1 MKAKSRTEYS
11 ILNISAGVGGYV
23 LSIILSLINRMIFTR
38 CFPQAYLGIS
48 GLFSNIL
55 SMLSLAELGIS
66 GAIIYALYKPI
77 AIDDREKIA
86 ALVQLFGKAYYIIG
100 TVIAAGGLALLP
112 FLKLIIGNQP
122 EIHESIYLIYVIYLF
137 NTASSYLFSYRSTL
151 LVAAQKNYLVTG
163 LNYIILCIQ
172 SIIQAAFILV
182 THNYIGY
189 LLIQAAF
196 TLIYNVWISHVA
208 VKHYPYIKKKHVSG
222 LKKEERRALFKN
234 VKDLMYYKVSGVLVN
249 GTDNIIITF
258 FSGLSVTGMASNYT
272 LLINTLNT
280 LLAQVFNGL
289 SASIG
294 NYNAIEAKQK
304 RYELFN
310 FMNLMN
316 FWIFGWGMLGII
328 FCSSDIVCLCFGK
341 EYVLPLEIPI
351 ILAVNFYTVGMM
363 NAIWTYKH
371 TLGLFRYGRF
381 LQIITGILNIVLSV
395 VLGKKLGLF
404 GILAAT
410 LIARAMTN
418 LWYDPYAVFKHGF
431 GKSPLHYLKK
441 YLYFIFV
448 LLIAAISC
456 YYSTRFING
465 KSIIS
470 SVLKILICSLNIN
483 VVFLIAFYR
492 WSEFGILK
500 KIAGNV
506 VTIIGKKIR

>member
-1 MKAKSRTEYS
+1 MRAKSRTEYS
-11 ILNISAGVGGYV
+11 ILNILAGVGGYA
-23 LSIILSLINRMIFTR
+23 LSVILSLVNRMVFTR
-38 CFPQAYLGIS
+38 CFSQAYLGIS

-122 EIHESIYLIYVIYLF
+122 DIHESIYLIYVIYLF
-137 NTASSYLFSYRSTL
+137 NTASSYFFSYRSTL

-172 SIIQAAFILV
+172 SVIQAAFILV

-196 TLIYNVWISHVA
+196 TLIYNIWISHVA
-208 VKHYPYIKKKHVSG
+208 VKHYPYIKEKHVNG

-289 SASIG
+289 TASIG
-294 NYNAIEAKQK
+294 NHNVLSEEKSK
-304 RYELFN
+304 YEMFTFLNMIKCWIYGWVSLGLYFCCTDLIAVLFGHKY
-310 FMNLMN
+310 
-316 FWIFGWGMLGII
+316 I
-328 FCSSDIVCLCFGK
+328 
-341 EYVLPLEIPI
+341 LPDVISL
-351 ILAVNFYTVGMM
+351 ILALNFYVSGVTNVVG
-363 NAIWTYKH
+363 TYKD
-371 TLGLFRYGRF
+371 TMGLFHYGRF
-381 LQIITGILNIVLSV
+381 IQIFTAIINIVLSIS
-395 VLGKKLGLF
+395 LGKICGLA
-404 GILAAT
+404 GILLAT
-410 LIARAMTN
+410 VIARSCTH
-418 LWYDPYAVFKHGF
+418 LWYTPYVVYKYGFKKKPIEYLWMYIRYLIIGGIAFIICNSVF
-431 GKSPLHYLKK
+431 
-441 YLYFIFV
+441 
-448 LLIAAISC
+448 
-456 YYSTRFING
+456 YYVTGNPF
-465 KSIIS
+465 KTL
-470 SVLKILICSLNIN
+470 VLKIILCTLVSNC
-483 VVFLIAFYR
+483 VYIAFLYKTK
-492 WSEFGILK
+492 EFKRLK
-500 KIAGNV
+500 SYIKVLWEKIQ
-506 VTIIGKKIR
+506 KKK